1 MLTFCGCGLFCV
13 MRDRATHMAY
23 SCKHRKHLEMY
34 NRTIDFQLQHT
45 SMLFPFNELN
55 YDNDEKKISALFCS
69 FFVLF
74 IVFRGPITTSLSSR
88 SLVDPPRG
96 GLESTNKEV

>member
-1 MLTFCGCGLFCV
+1 MLTFWMWICV

-23 SCKHRKHLEMY
+23 SCKHRKHFEMY

-55 YDNDEKKISALFCS
+55 YDDDEKKSALFFCS
-69 FFVLF
+69 FFLCCSASF
-74 IVFRGPITTSLSSR
+74 
-88 SLVDPPRG
+88 
-96 GLESTNKEV
+96 EA